1 MQIRN
6 QSAISACGAMLIVT
20 IVLLL
25 VLPACSINVNKGE
38 QGEDKRVDIQTPVGG
53 IHVSK
58 DADQGDVGLP
68 VYPGARKKEKDEQGE
83 EKAANV
89 NISAGR
95 FGLKVVAIEY
105 ESNDPPDK
113 LVSYYRDQLK
123 KYGKVLECHTSGKGP
138 DTSTGDDDGSND
150 LKCEGDNKGKNIELK
165 VGTKQNQ
172 HIVAIEPAEKG
183 KGCDFGLVHVQI
195 RGKDTI

>member
-6 QSAISACGAMLIVT
+6 QLGISVSIPMLIVT
-20 IVLLL
+20 AVLLL
-25 VLPACSINVNKGE
+25 VLPACSINVKKGE

-58 DADQGDVGLP
+58 DAEEGDVGLP
-68 VYPGARKKEKDEQGE
+68 VYPGARKKTKDEDGE

-105 ESNDPPDK
+105 ESGDPPDK

-123 KYGKVLECHTSGKGP
+123 KYGKVLECHTSRQGHG
-138 DTSTGDDDGSND
+138 TSTGDNDESND
-150 LKCEGDNKGKNIELK
+150 LKCEGDNNGRNIELK

-172 HIVAIEPAEKG
+172 HIVAIEPAANG
-183 KGCDFGLVHVQI
+183 KGCSFGLVHVQM
-195 RGKDTI
+195 RGKETI

>member
-6 QSAISACGAMLIVT
+6 QLGISAWSPILAVPV
-20 IVLLL
+20 VLVL
-25 VLPACSINVNKGE
+25 VLPGCSINVKKGE

-58 DADQGDVGLP
+58 DADEGDVGLP
-68 VYPGARKKEKDEQGE
+68 VYPGARKKEKDEDGE

-95 FGLKVVAIEY
+95 FGLKVAAIEY

-123 KYGKVLECHTSGKGP
+123 KYGKVLECHTSRQGH
-138 DTSTGDDDGSND
+138 DASTGDNDESND
-150 LKCEGDNKGKNIELK
+150 LKCAGDNKGRNIELK
-165 VGTKQNQ
+165 VGTKQN
-172 HIVAIEPAEKG
+172 
-183 KGCDFGLVHVQI
+183 
-195 RGKDTI
+195 

>member
-1 MQIRN
+1 
-6 QSAISACGAMLIVT
+6 MLTVILVA
-20 IVLLL
+20 LLA
-25 VLPACSINVNKGE
+25 LPACSVNVKKGE

-58 DADQGDVGLP
+58 DADEADVGLP
-68 VYPGARKKEKDEQGE
+68 VYPGARKKEKDDEGE
-83 EKAANV
+83 EKSANV

-95 FGLKVVAIEY
+95 FGLKVAAIEY

-113 LVSYYRDQLK
+113 LVSYYRAQLK
-123 KYGKVLECHTSGKGP
+123 KYGKVLECHTSRQGH
-138 DTSTGDDDGSND
+138 DASTGDNDDSNE

-172 HIVAIEPAEKG
+172 HIVAIEPAENG
-183 KGCDFGLVHVQI
+183 KGSDFGLVHVQM

>member
-1 MQIRN
+1 MQTRN
-6 QSAISACGAMLIVT
+6 QLGISACGPALTMVV
-20 IVLLL
+20 VLLL
-25 VLPACSINVNKGE
+25 ALSACSINVNKGE

-58 DADQGDVGLP
+58 DADEGDVGLP
-68 VYPGARKKEKDEQGE
+68 VYPGARKKEKDEEGD

-105 ESNDPPDK
+105 ESSDPPEK

-123 KYGKVLECHTSGKGP
+123 KYGKVLECHTSRHGQEA
-138 DTSTGDDDGSND
+138 STGDGDDSNN
-150 LKCEGDNKGKNIELK
+150 LKCEGDNNGKNLELK

-172 HIVAIEPAEKG
+172 HIVAIEPARNG

>member
-1 MQIRN
+1 MQTRN
-6 QSAISACGAMLIVT
+6 LMANSYFSTMLRVA
-20 IVLLL
+20 VALLL

-58 DADQGDVGLP
+58 DADESDVGLP

-113 LVSYYRDQLK
+113 LLSYYRDQLK
-123 KYGKVLECHTSGKGP
+123 KYGKVLECHTSGKGH

>member
-1 MQIRN
+1 MQTRSQMGTN
-6 QSAISACGAMLIVT
+6 TCGPTLMAVL
-20 IVLLL
+20 LLL
-25 VLPACSINVNKGE
+25 VLPACSVNVNKGE
-38 QGEDKRVDIQTPVGG
+38 QGEEKRVDIQTPVGG

-58 DADQGDVGLP
+58 DADEGDVGLP
-68 VYPGARKKEKDEQGE
+68 VYPGARKKDKDDEGD

-123 KYGKVLECHTSGKGP
+123 KYGKVLECHTSRHGQS
-138 DTSTGDDDGSND
+138 TSTSDDDNSND
-150 LKCEGDNKGKNIELK
+150 LKCEGDNDGKNIELK

-172 HIVAIEPAEKG
+172 HIVAIEPAKNG
-183 KGCDFGLVHVQI
+183 KGCDFGLVHVQM